1 MIEFIQNNPIFVASA
16 YIACMFLIQAVS
28 IVVAVWLGSKIA
40 KGEPLVERKDAYMD
54 VLTLPEEKEMEHEIE
69 EPFVSW
75 KPRMAENE
83 DAEN

>member
-16 YIACMFLIQAVS
+16 YIACIFLIQAVS

-54 VLTLPEEKEMEHEIE
+54 VLTLPEEKEKEYEIE
-69 EPFVSW
+69 EPLISW
-75 KPRMAENE
+75 KTRMSKREDSEN
-83 DAEN
+83 